1 MWYHVG
7 RSLTLTFSPV
17 GQESEVAIDIEGV
30 DLSRA
35 GQVCLIQMCGA
46 SMDKALQLVADLL
59 KSMWM

>member
-1 MWYHVG
+1 M
-7 RSLTLTFSPV
+7 
-17 GQESEVAIDIEGV
+17 AIDIEGV

-46 SMDKALQLVADLL
+46 SMDKAWQLVADLL